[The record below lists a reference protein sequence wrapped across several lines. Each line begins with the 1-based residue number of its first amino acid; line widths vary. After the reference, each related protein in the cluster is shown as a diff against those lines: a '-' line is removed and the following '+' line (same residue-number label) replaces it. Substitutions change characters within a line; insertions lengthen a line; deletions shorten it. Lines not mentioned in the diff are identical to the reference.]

1 MLAGLPTSRHILALA
16 LKYALAV
23 AAPADPEARVVE
35 LEVLFTHQDRALSEM
50 SDVVYRQQQL
60 IEQLERRVKALEKRL
75 ADIGEPSTPRDIT
88 DDVPP
93 HY

>member
-1 MLAGLPTSRHILALA
+1 MLPRWLPRRIPRLASSSSKCASLT
-16 LKYALAV
+16 KISG
-23 AAPADPEARVVE
+23 
-35 LEVLFTHQDRALSEM
+35 ALSEM

>member
-1 MLAGLPTSRHILALA
+1 M
-16 LKYALAV
+16 

-35 LEVLFTHQDRALSEM
+35 LEVRFTHQDRALSEM

-60 IEQLERRVKALEKRL
+60 IDQLERRVKALEKRL